1 MGYMEGLLSRA
12 VKRLEE
18 HLKIKD
24 KYRKRVKNRQKLY
37 KKRLK
42 LNRRL

>member
-24 KYRKRVKNRQKLY
+24 KYRKRVRNRNRLY
-37 KKRLK
+37 KKKLR